1 MGRFPRAV
9 TLADAFRIILRARYS
24 ARPALA
30 DEIRSYAWFW
40 YDANLPKEE
49 VAVAKEALNVLK
61 EGVANGKIR
70 LRGALDLSLPPQDI
84 DPADARSGELHVFP
98 VLPRSALIGDG
109 RLEVSL
115 NNKVVRTYRQVHC
128 YETDLRPRA
137 KPSAVS
143 RAKPTSDADFATFA
157 RNYLANGGRTTERA
171 FAQAAKGAG
180 INATRH
186 RLRSA
191 LPARRRGRPNNSPKN

>member
-61 EGVANGKIR
+61 EDVANGKIR
-70 LRGALDLSLPPQDI
+70 LRGALDPSLPLQDI
-84 DPADARSGELHVFP
+84 DPADARSGELKVFP
-98 VLPRSALIGDG
+98 VLRQGSGPFIGDG
-109 RLEVSL
+109 MLEVSL

-128 YETDLRPRA
+128 YEADLRPRA
-137 KPSAVS
+137 KPSAAPL
-143 RAKPTSDADFATFA
+143 AKPTSDADLAAFA
-157 RNYLANGGRTTERA
+157 RNYLANGGAPSRARLLKPQRTQT
-171 FAQAAKGAG
+171 
-180 INATRH
+180 
-186 RLRSA
+186 
-191 LPARRRGRPNNSPKN
+191 